1 MAATIAQVVARFK
14 KDVGDALSPKVI
26 QAVCDDL
33 EHSYR
38 HRLLD
43 PVNTVNAFLVQ
54 ILHGNVACTAVPRL
68 TRQNFTGSAYCKARG
83 RLPLAL
89 FENLFDCVS
98 HGLYS
103 EKQTT
108 GLWFGHCVW
117 TLDGSS
123 FSMSDEPELQKYFGQ
138 PSGQK
143 PGCGFPVAHVLAL
156 FHAGAGFL
164 QRTILAPMRTHDMA
178 NAARMIPEMDDDD
191 ILLADRAFASFAH
204 LAMIF
209 GAKRHAV
216 FRCHQNQIVNFQPH
230 RKHRTS
236 SKDPA
241 GLPTSRWLKRLGKH
255 DQLVEYVKQPKPD
268 WMTDEE
274 FAALPETVV
283 IRELRVKIKV
293 DCRVKT
299 ITLVTTLLDPV
310 RYPAK
315 AIAAL
320 YGQRW
325 EIETNLKHLKTTM
338 RMEVLHCRT
347 VVGVKKE
354 IAMFALA
361 YNLVRL
367 VMLEASRRQKV
378 LLSRISFIDALRWL
392 RSATPNTSLGKLVI
406 NPYRPGRIEP
416 RAIKRRPKEYDRLNK
431 PRKELRKIIRRN
443 DLGLKSM
450 PFSCVPWYGVLT
462 AKKLQDCHEEDLGYP
477 GLT

>member
-1 MAATIAQVVARFK
+1 MAVTIAQVVARFK

-26 QAVCDDL
+26 RAICEDL
-33 EHSYR
+33 DYV
-38 HRLLD
+38 HRKRILD

-54 ILHGNVACTAVPRL
+54 VLYGNVACTEVPRL
-68 TRQNFTGSAYCKARG
+68 IRQNFTASAYCRARS

-98 HGLYS
+98 HGLYD
-103 EKQTT
+103 EKQIT
-108 GLWFGHCVW
+108 GLWLGHRVW

-123 FSMSDEPELQKYFGQ
+123 FSMADEPELQKYFGQ
-138 PSGQK
+138 PGGQK

-178 NAARMIPEMDDDD
+178 NAARMIPEMADDD
-191 ILLADRAFASFAH
+191 ILLADRGFASFAH

-209 GAKRHAV
+209 AAKRHGV
-216 FRCHQNQIVNFQPH
+216 FRCHQRQIVNFRPH
-230 RKHRTS
+230 RRHRTS

-255 DQLVEYVKQPKPD
+255 DQLVEYVKQTKPD

-274 FAALPETVV
+274 FKALPETVV
-283 IRELRVKIKV
+283 VRELRVKIKV

-299 ITLVTTLLDPV
+299 ITLVTTLLNPV
-310 RYPAK
+310 RYPPK

-354 IAMFALA
+354 IAMFGLA

-392 RSATPNTSLGKLVI
+392 RTATPDTPLGKLVV

-431 PRKELRKIIRRN
+431 PRKELRKIIR
-443 DLGLKSM
+443 
-450 PFSCVPWYGVLT
+450 
-462 AKKLQDCHEEDLGYP
+462 KKRLRA
-477 GLT
+477 